1 MSEILE
7 IPSSAIKKYLSENS
21 NAVLI
26 DVRTKEEWDIVGMP
40 DGESL
45 GLPTFFISYQI
56 GKERVLNINFIE
68 EFKDLDIDK
77 TKKIL
82 FICRSGARSLSTA
95 KMINELGYE
104 TVNILGGFE
113 GSAVINDAGWK
124 GNGLPCK

>member
-40 DGESL
+40 DGDPL

-68 EFKDLDIDK
+68 EFYGYK
-77 TKKIL
+77 T
-82 FICRSGARSLSTA
+82 F
-95 KMINELGYE
+95 
-104 TVNILGGFE
+104 
-113 GSAVINDAGWK
+113 
-124 GNGLPCK
+124 